1 MNRID
6 FILAAYLVILALLS
20 SPLQARDAF
29 VVDGSTTDTLQPVQV
44 KAGDSDLI
52 NLVQQAIE
60 ATGPFQPLE
69 NRAST
74 SVLDYGGASNA
85 MRFDINTAGTQAIL
99 NIPVIKFQRTF
110 TAANRDGL
118 YNQIKNFLQNE
129 GRDVYKRFLEAM
141 NRQSTVAVSDGN
153 PNSTTALVAKT
164 AFEDAGFGGEDT
176 ITKALDIENIN
187 FSLLASV
194 GQFSSRDFDGHSY
207 TLPLGYSFKVT
218 DRVQTKLRMP
228 LSYWEVGGA
237 GIYNG
242 SFMVNVPVKVLL
254 PSAGP
259 AKDEAGRDWLSPLT
273 WTVTPTLGLAGGG
286 SQDYRAG
293 SVMYVTGLGSM
304 LNYDFGRFGLTLGN
318 QLSAMKGLSN
328 HVGDYD
334 IGDKVDQ
341 RILKNGLKVTVPF
354 DHRWVGEVYG
364 IHTAFLKDAAVDN
377 YFTLGAQGGMRLFGD
392 ASGEGGVALLGIYG
406 DVGDH
411 YRSFSMR
418 LGTGFRF

>member
-1 MNRID
+1 MNKIS
-6 FILAAYLVILALLS
+6 FVWAACLVIVALPS
-20 SPLQARDAF
+20 APLYARDVF
-29 VVDGSTTDTLQPVQV
+29 VVNGFTIDNLTPVNITV
-44 KAGDSDLI
+44 GDSDFI
-52 NLVQQAIE
+52 NLIQKAIE
-60 ATGPFQPLE
+60 GTDQFAVLDG
-69 NRAST
+69 RGST
-74 SVLDYGGASNA
+74 SVLDYGGANNA
-85 MRFDINTAGTQAIL
+85 MRFDINAAGTQAIL

-153 PNSTTALVAKT
+153 PNSTTALVART
-164 AFEDAGFGGEDT
+164 SFEAAGFGGEDT
-176 ITKALDIENIN
+176 ITKALDVENIN
-187 FSLLASV
+187 FSLLASI

-218 DRVQTKLRMP
+218 DRVETKLRMP

-259 AKDEAGRDWLSPLT
+259 AKDEAERDWLSPLT

-293 SVMYVTGLGSM
+293 SVMYVTGLANM

-318 QLSAMKGLSN
+318 QLTAMKGLSL
-328 HVGDYD
+328 GDYD
-334 IGDKVDQ
+334 VGDKVDQ

-354 DHRWVGEVYG
+354 KHRWVAEVYG

-392 ASGEGGVALLGIYG
+392 ASGEAGIALLGIYG
-406 DVGDH
+406 DVGNH
-411 YRSFSMR
+411 YRSFSVR